1 MEIFSNYILCCKHSS
16 HSKQTLV
23 TNNNSSNFAN
33 SPNNPHT
40 PSLTEKETH
49 LPKNSNTCF
58 DRNNHSTSF
67 KQRIHSSTIKEHNQH
82 QSKQM
87 SVSSNNNN
95 DVSPNLNV
103 SLVTFSN
110 IKVKESYRTLPVFD
124 TEIISSKELRLTG
137 DLFWGKEIML
147 DRLGVKLNKRRKK
160 DGITYFGVNEG
171 IDSHGNHIN
180 DFIINLNKSKGN
192 ISNDLVENSSIF
204 SIEYDKL
211 EERFKLNAL
220 HNVIPILHL
229 ITYDYLIYPNVE
241 RSFLIGKIEMD
252 VVCKLMGNNSNSHNN
267 SSSNNNNT
275 TETISVSNLNVNEEW
290 GLCVK
295 VKGDK
300 EMSYQFSKKDTP
312 ISIGRT
318 HSSININN
326 NSISKTHAMI
336 GYSNDSNFF
345 FIKDMGSTNG
355 TYLSMRKWDKIP
367 IIKEMKFKLFES
379 KFTIIE
385 VEVGD
390 D

>member
-1 MEIFSNYILCCKHSS
+1 MEIFSNYILCCKNSS

-23 TNNNSSNFAN
+23 ANNTPSNPVN
-33 SPNNPHT
+33 SPNNPNQ
-40 PSLTEKETH
+40 PSLTEKDTH
-49 LPKNSNTCF
+49 HPKTTI
-58 DRNNHSTSF
+58 NHSTTL
-67 KQRIHSSTIKEHNQH
+67 KQKIYNSTIKEHSQNH
-82 QSKQM
+82 LKQM

-110 IKVKESYRTLPVFD
+110 IKVKESYQTLPVFD

-137 DLFWGKEIML
+137 DLFWGKEITL
-147 DRLGVKLNKRRKK
+147 DRLGIKINKRRKK
-160 DGITYFGVNEG
+160 DGITYFGISEG

-192 ISNDLVENSSIF
+192 ISNDLVENCSLF
-204 SIEYDKL
+204 SIEYDKS

-229 ITYDYLIYPNVE
+229 ITYDYLICPNVE
-241 RSFLIGKIEMD
+241 KSFLIGKIEMD
-252 VVCKLMGNNSNSHNN
+252 VVCKVMGHNNNNNNSHNN
-267 SSSNNNNT
+267 SSSNNNNNT
-275 TETISVSNLNVNEEW
+275 TESISVGNNSNEEW
-290 GLCVK
+290 GLYVK
-295 VKGDK
+295 VKGEK
-300 EMSYQFSKKDTP
+300 EMNYQFSKKDTP

-336 GYSNDSNFF
+336 GYSNDSNCFY
-345 FIKDMGSTNG
+345 IKDMGSTNG

-367 IIKEMKFKLFES
+367 IIKEMKFKIFES

-385 VEVGD
+385 VEGD
-390 D
+390 Y

>member
-1 MEIFSNYILCCKHSS
+1 MEIFSNYILCCKNSS

-23 TNNNSSNFAN
+23 ANNTPSNPVN
-33 SPNNPHT
+33 SPNNPNQ
-40 PSLTEKETH
+40 PSLTEKNTH
-49 LPKNSNTCF
+49 HPKTT
-58 DRNNHSTSF
+58 NNHSTTL
-67 KQRIHSSTIKEHNQH
+67 KQKIYNSTIKEHSQNH
-82 QSKQM
+82 LKQM

-110 IKVKESYRTLPVFD
+110 IKVKESYQTLPVFD
-124 TEIISSKELRLTG
+124 TEIMSSKELRLTG
-137 DLFWGKEIML
+137 DLFWGKEITL
-147 DRLGVKLNKRRKK
+147 DRLGVKINKRRKK
-160 DGITYFGVNEG
+160 DGITYFGISEG

-192 ISNDLVENSSIF
+192 ISNDLVENCSIF
-204 SIEYDKL
+204 SIEYDKS

-252 VVCKLMGNNSNSHNN
+252 VVCKVMGHNNNNNNSHNN
-267 SSSNNNNT
+267 SSSNNNNNT
-275 TETISVSNLNVNEEW
+275 TESISVGNNGNEEW

-295 VKGDK
+295 VKGEK
-300 EMSYQFSKKDTP
+300 EMNYQFSKKDTP

-336 GYSNDSNFF
+336 GYSNDSNCF

-367 IIKEMKFKLFES
+367 IIKEMKFKIFES

-390 D
+390 Y